1 QEQPARLIILA
12 CSAVDTPRLALLSA
26 CSTHPNGLGN
36 NQSGMVGE
44 NLTTHAAPTAVV
56 QITDGVHSWDT
67 YRDAWNTISIDDFQ
81 NLSPFGDLPGGVVF
95 PRGGVVSAVGPSP
108 GYPLGSGGPIS
119 LAVGIMKPPGLY
131 AGGGNTFSPTGAW
144 GAGLMQAMASG
155 YGGAAYVLGVC
166 EELPQA
172 NNRVDLDP
180 SVRDVYGFP
189 VARITYTSHP
199 NDLGISEYVA
209 NRLVAV
215 GDAMLASI
223 GAAGSSA
230 AAPTQELG
238 TPCSQSRCATTAPRP
253 VSVSIGQA
261 RRASRPDR
269 QTLTG
274 NGLARRDHHRAHRGV
289 CRVGL
294 SARVQLGGYV
304 DARPAAGLAPRCPVR
319 AADRPRAHAQPSSA
333 AAHRHR

>member
-1 QEQPARLIILA
+1 
-12 CSAVDTPRLALLSA
+12 
-26 CSTHPNGLGN
+26 
-36 NQSGMVGE
+36 
-44 NLTTHAAPTAVV
+44 
-56 QITDGVHSWDT
+56 
-67 YRDAWNTISIDDFQ
+67 
-81 NLSPFGDLPGGVVF
+81 
-95 PRGGVVSAVGPSP
+95 
-108 GYPLGSGGPIS
+108 
-119 LAVGIMKPPGLY
+119 MKPPGLY

-199 NDLGISEYVA
+199 NDLAISEYVA

-230 AAPTQELG
+230 AAPTQSMDE
-238 TPCSQSRCATTAPRP
+238 APRYFVHQHGTMRMGSSP
-253 VSVSIGQA
+253 ATSVVNRYGQFWDIPNLFVA
-261 RRASRPDR
+261 DGSLFPTA
-269 QTLTG
+269 
-274 NGLARRDHHRAHRGV
+274 
-289 CRVGL
+289 
-294 SARVQLGGYV
+294 GGYNPTHTIEALAHWV
-304 DARPAAGLAPRCPVR
+304 ASYIAANGASVM
-319 AADRPRAHAQPSSA
+319 AQTE
-333 AAHRHR
+333 